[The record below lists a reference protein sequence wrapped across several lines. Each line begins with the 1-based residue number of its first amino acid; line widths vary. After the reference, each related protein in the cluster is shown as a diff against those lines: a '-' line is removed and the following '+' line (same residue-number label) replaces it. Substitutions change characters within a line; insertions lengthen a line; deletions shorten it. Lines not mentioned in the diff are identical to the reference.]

1 MRAILVHGMG
11 RTPIS
16 QLLLAKRLRSRGFQV
31 HLFGYSTLR
40 PFSAA
45 LNRLVA
51 RLRALGSNGPFILVG
66 HSLGCVL
73 IRASIP
79 HLGPIRPFAC
89 FLLAPPNRV
98 PRAAR
103 FFAKNRL
110 YRLMT
115 GESGQLLANEAFM
128 AALPIPPGPV
138 KVYAG
143 TAGRTGRLS
152 PFKGEANDG
161 ILAVS
166 ETALSSA
173 HTAILVPVL
182 HTFMMNSEFIADDIS
197 NTVAS
202 LNPLFPPKTAPLPY
216 IADPLS

>member
-1 MRAILVHGMG
+1 M
-11 RTPIS
+11 T
-16 QLLLAKRLRSRGFQV
+16 
-31 HLFGYSTLR
+31 
-40 PFSAA
+40 

-51 RLRALGSNGPFILVG
+51 RLRALETDEPFILVG

-79 HLGPIRPFAC
+79 RLGSIRPFAC
-89 FLLAPPNRV
+89 FFLAPPNRV

-103 FFAKNRL
+103 FFAGNRL

-115 GESGQLLANEAFM
+115 GESGQLLADEAFM

-143 TAGRTGRLS
+143 TAGHTGRLS
-152 PFKGEANDG
+152 PFKEEANDG

-173 HTAILVPVL
+173 HTAILVPVH
-182 HTFMMNSEFIADDIS
+182 HTFIMNSKFIADDIS

-202 LNPLFPPKTAPLPY
+202 LNPTFQPKAGPNPSLERPRS
-216 IADPLS
+216 AHR